1 MVPPYFHVLNSRT
14 PQSIIAVK
22 TVLHLYVSLRYKFH
36 IIYCVSCAFV
46 FFSKARLLTA
56 ILNVF
61 SFDSVFFFFIL
72 GNMTNSANYNVNMSS
87 REGHH
92 L

>member
-1 MVPPYFHVLNSRT
+1 MF
-14 PQSIIAVK
+14 
-22 TVLHLYVSLRYKFH
+22 LYVINFISY
-36 IIYCVSCAFV
+36 IAFLV
-46 FFSKARLLTA
+46 PLFFFSKARLLTA